1 MITWKELKGE
11 AATSPLFLMDVDA
24 GTVKKLKDMR
34 NFKMIIEYDGTA
46 YCGWQRQK
54 NDLSIQQVLEE
65 KIQRITCDAVKV
77 IGSGR
82 TDAGVHALNQ
92 VASFR
97 SNTHLPVEILYRG
110 INGLLPQD
118 IVVKELEEASL
129 NFHAQHDARGKI
141 YVYKICNKRLRP
153 ALGRNYCW
161 FIRYPLDLKAM
172 KQAGEYIIGRHDFSC
187 FCAAGT
193 NVKDRNRT
201 VTGLII
207 DRSEDGLLEITI
219 EAQGFLKY
227 MVRNIVGTLVE
238 IGGGKRPTDEMKKII
253 ESRDRNIAGITA
265 PARGL
270 FLKEVKY

>member
-1 MITWKELKGE
+1 MLN
-11 AATSPLFLMDVDA
+11 
-24 GTVKKLKDMR
+24 GTR
-34 NFKMIIEYDGTA
+34 NFKMVLEYDGTI

-54 NDLSIQQVLEE
+54 NGLSIQQVLEE
-65 KIQRITCDAVKV
+65 KIQFITQEKVTV

-97 SNTHLPVEILYRG
+97 STTHLSADILYRG
-110 INGLLPQD
+110 INGILPQD
-118 IVVKELEEASL
+118 IVVKELEEVAAD
-129 NFHAQHDARGKI
+129 FHPRFYARGKV
-141 YVYKICNKRLRP
+141 YVYKICNKRVRT
-153 ALGRNYCW
+153 ALGRNYFW
-161 FIRYPLDLKAM
+161 FIRYPLDLKTM
-172 KQAGEYIIGRHDFSC
+172 KQAGDYLIGRHDFSC

-201 VTGLII
+201 VTSVNI
-207 DRSEDGLLEITI
+207 DSSDDGLLEITI

-238 IGGGKRPTDEMKKII
+238 IGSGKRLPEEIKKII
-253 ESRDRNIAGITA
+253 ESRDRNTAGITA

-270 FLKEVKY
+270 YLKEVKY